1 VESARG
7 TAEHAVQALRD
18 GDFDLY
24 NSYLDELERLLQ
36 WRKDE
41 VRKHLL
47 DAGIHVAYLEQA
59 QAAAQEGN
67 EQRVRTC
74 LLKAVAYVGESE
86 VAVLVEEY
94 RLSFSVQQPEQEL
107 SHQTRCGFVR

>member
-7 TAEHAVQALRD
+7 TAELAVQALRD
-18 GDFDLY
+18 GDYDLY
-24 NSYLDELERLLQ
+24 NSYLVELERLLQ
-36 WRKDE
+36 SRCDE

-47 DAGIHVAYLEQA
+47 DAKVHVAYLEQA

-67 EQRVRTC
+67 ELRMRTY
-74 LLKAVAYVGESE
+74 LRKAVAYVGESE

-94 RLSFSVQQPEQEL
+94 RLSFSVKQPEQVRL
-107 SHQTRCGFVR
+107 YQPRRGFVR